1 VGPASCVPF
10 CHYFLVRR
18 VDKRKLHYYYRNDL
32 IKQNESSLGIMKWDL
47 KHE

>member
-1 VGPASCVPF
+1 LCSILPLLACVKDTHEASITIIE
-10 CHYFLVRR
+10 Y
-18 VDKRKLHYYYRNDL
+18 DL